1 MIGHDHGSDGAGGN
15 TIVSFIEEHRSA
27 MLADWERAVRAL
39 PQAEGLPRPV
49 LVDHMPELLTNI
61 GKAAELICHGGFKAL
76 PAEAAQ
82 MHAIQRLETG
92 FDLDQVVHEFMV
104 LRDCVLK
111 RWERIGGA
119 RERHMGV
126 RALDQAIDQAILAS
140 VRYYTQARNRTLQA
154 LDRVSAAAL
163 ESRTLDDFLGCLM
176 QLIQESMP
184 AVDALGVLLLESG
197 VLRMRA
203 SVGMDEDS
211 IAGLARMMEAGFIGK
226 VAAQRQARLFS
237 GDAPGGFPG
246 DAQSRQSFQAI
257 YGFPLVD
264 GEELIGVVVAASRS
278 APDFSGQDRLLFAA
292 LASRTTAAI
301 VQHVL
306 RHAAERRA
314 EQQAAVAELGA
325 FGLLVD
331 EPQEVKERAIALIA
345 RVLETDMVAIEQLD
359 SAGNLRTY
367 LQKGEWPL
375 ASPRLV
381 EPGSQDEFTLAAQ
394 QPVVVNDYQTE
405 ARFTFPPALRE
416 YGFRSGMTT
425 PIEVLDEAT
434 GRPYGLIA
442 TYSRR
447 QRSFGSQ
454 DALFLRAVSSIVASA
469 VMRRWSAD
477 ALAVGAGR
485 WRAILDHSPAA
496 IYLKDL
502 QGRYTLVNRR
512 YEEIFG
518 LASAAVVGKQDA
530 ELYPAEVAETLH
542 RNDLKIR
549 DFGQSL
555 EAEEHISIRGE
566 SRVLLSIKFPLLD
579 AQGRAYAICGISTDI
594 SERRRSEMAL
604 RESEERLQLATSV
617 ANLGTFDWDFTA
629 KKIGWSEKIREV
641 LGLSSSVEITQEAW
655 RNLIHPDDRERVLEL
670 FNTAKL
676 AGSGGDY
683 FAEYRVCPADGSP
696 ERWINARGRILF
708 DDQGQP
714 RRFIGIARDVSA
726 SKQADLER
734 ERLLRE
740 LEQALQFREDMLAIV
755 SHDLRN
761 PLVAIKMGSALLA
774 RKELGGG
781 SDERVLKQL
790 DIIQRASSRM
800 EHLIS
805 SLLDMASIRAGRFSV
820 ERSACDA
827 AALVDEALEFHAPA
841 AAEKAIVLDRQV
853 LLAGAGICCDHNR
866 IQQVF
871 SNLLGNAINFCSSG
885 DTIRI
890 RAEQAEDCVRFTV
903 LDNGPGIGPDQLA
916 HVFEPYWSGA
926 RTSREG
932 TGLGLFI
939 AKGIIEAHGGRLWAE
954 SAPGKGSAF
963 HFTVPLVRASQE
975 ASAP

>member
-1 MIGHDHGSDGAGGN
+1 MTGHDNGSSDAGRGS
-15 TIVSFIEEHRSA
+15 IVDFIEEYHA
-27 MLADWERAVRAL
+27 AILVDWERAVRSL
-39 PQAEGLPRPV
+39 PQAGDLSRPV
-49 LVDHMPELLTNI
+49 LINHMPELLAAI
-61 GKAAELICHGGFKAL
+61 GQAAERICRGGFKAL
-76 PAEAAQ
+76 PEEAAQ
-82 MHAIQRLETG
+82 MHAIQRLEAG
-92 FDLDQVVHEFMV
+92 LDLDQVVSEFMV
-104 LRDCVLK
+104 LRGCVLEQWGNA
-111 RWERIGGA
+111 RGA
-119 RERHMGV
+119 
-126 RALDQAIDQAILAS
+126 RALDQAIDQVILAS
-140 VRYYTQARNRTLQA
+140 VRHYTQARNRTLQA

-163 ESRTLDDFLGCLM
+163 ESRALDDFLER
-176 QLIQESMP
+176 LIRLIRETMST
-184 AVDALGVLLLESG
+184 VDAMGVLLLESD

-203 SVGMDEDS
+203 SAGMDGES
-211 IAGLARMMEAGFIGK
+211 MAGLALKVGEGFIGE
-226 VAAQRQARLFS
+226 VAAQRQPRLLS
-237 GDAPGGFPG
+237 GDAP
-246 DAQSRQSFQAI
+246 DADLSNDIRHRGNFQAL

-278 APDFSGQDRLLFAA
+278 ATDFSEQDRLLFAA

-314 EQQAAVAELGA
+314 EQQAAVAGLGA

-331 EPQEVKERAIALIA
+331 EPEEVKERAIALIA
-345 RVLETDMVAIEQLD
+345 EVLETDMVAVEQLD
-359 SAGNLRTY
+359 SAGYLRAY
-367 LQKGEWPL
+367 PQKGEWPL

-394 QPVVVNDYQTE
+394 QPVVVNDYQVET
-405 ARFTFPPALRE
+405 RFTFPPALRD
-416 YGFRSGMTT
+416 YGFRSGMTA

-447 QRSFGSQ
+447 QRSFDSQ
-454 DALFLRAVSSIVASA
+454 DALFLRTISSIIASA

-485 WRAILDHSPAA
+485 LRAILDHSPAA

-518 LASAAVVGKQDA
+518 LASAAVVGRQDA
-530 ELYPAEVAETLH
+530 ELYPAGVAEALQ
-542 RNDLKIR
+542 RNDAQVRGL
-549 DFGQSL
+549 GQAL

-566 SRVLLSIKFPLLD
+566 SRILLSIKFPLLD
-579 AQGRAYAICGISTDI
+579 AQGRVYAICGISTDI
-594 SERRRSEMAL
+594 TDRRRSETAL

-617 ANLGTFDWDFTA
+617 ADLGTFDWDLA
-629 KKIGWSEKIREV
+629 ANKIGWSEKIREI
-641 LGLSSSVEITQEAW
+641 LGLSNSVEITQEAW
-655 RNLIHPDDRERVLEL
+655 RKLIHPDDRERVLEL

-676 AGSGGDY
+676 PGSGGDY
-683 FAEYRVCPADGSP
+683 FAEYRVRPADGSP

-726 SKQADLER
+726 NKQADLER

-740 LEQALQFREDMLAIV
+740 LEQAVRFREDMLAIV

-761 PLVAIKMGSALLA
+761 PLVAIKMGVALLA

-781 SDERVLKQL
+781 NDERVLKQL

-841 AAEKAIVLDRQV
+841 AAEKAVVLDRQ
-853 LLAGAGICCDHNR
+853 LMLAETGICCDHNR

-890 RAEQAEDCVRFTV
+890 RAEQAGDCIRFTV
-903 LDNGPGIGPDQLA
+903 LDDGPGIEPEQLA
-916 HVFEPYWSGA
+916 HIFEPYWSGA

-939 AKGIIEAHGGRLWAE
+939 AKGVIEAHGGRLWAE
-954 SAPGKGSAF
+954 SAPGEGSAF
-963 HFTVPLVRASQE
+963 HFTIPLARVPQE
-975 ASAP
+975 SGTS